1 MIELYHGS
9 NIEIENIDFH
19 FCKPNKDFG
28 KGFYLTDIFQQAVD
42 MAKRRT
48 SIVGSGSPTV
58 TTFFFNE
65 NHLTD
70 GTLNVLLFENPT
82 REWAEFILSNRNSYK
97 NAFHHNYDIVIGPVA
112 DDGVVFQL
120 DRYLE
125 GIITIDELV
134 KQLTYRKLNRQYF
147 FGTEKAI
154 NLLSRPTNTR
164 P

>member
-9 NIEIENIDFH
+9 NIEIENIDFR

-58 TTFFFNE
+58 TTFLFNE

-82 REWAEFILSNRNSYK
+82 REWAHLK
-97 NAFHHNYDIVIGPVA
+97 KCVD
-112 DDGVVFQL
+112 
-120 DRYLE
+120 
-125 GIITIDELV
+125 
-134 KQLTYRKLNRQYF
+134 
-147 FGTEKAI
+147 
-154 NLLSRPTNTR
+154 
-164 P
+164 